1 MATDGRWQGLSYP
14 FPVLLLVM
22 AAAALFCRIA
32 GYFAMRY
39 LPASPRIDA
48 ALRATP
54 LAVMAGIAAIAVV
67 RGGMIEAVA
76 LAAAA
81 GLTLVIGNDVAA
93 ALIAVALAAVMRLAF
108 G

>member
-1 MATDGRWQGLSYP
+1 MSYP

-22 AAAALFCRIA
+22 ASAALFCRVA

-39 LPASPRIDA
+39 LPASPRIEA

-54 LAVMAGIAAIAVV
+54 LAVMAGIAAIAVA
-67 RGGMIEAVA
+67 RGGVVEAVA
-76 LAAAA
+76 LVAAAI
-81 GLTLVIGNDVAA
+81 LTLLIGNDVAA
-93 ALIAVALAAVMRLAF
+93 ALIAVALAALLRFAS